1 MEFIYNLFPN
11 LYDWLAGSLHALL
24 SGLNLVKDAEN
35 AIVAAIM
42 TIIVVVVLL
51 LWLVLM
57 VLVMIWLERKVAARV
72 QDRVGPNRVGPWGL
86 LQPVADTIKMFIK
99 EDITPTNAD
108 RLVHLL
114 APMVAAAPAV
124 LAFAVIPWGKGM
136 APVDLNIGLLWIV
149 AIASIGTIGAFMAG
163 YGSNNKFS
171 LLGGMR
177 AVAQIVSYEIPQV
190 LTIAV
195 IALMAGSL
203 SLNKIV
209 EAQGG
214 AGGLGWYIF
223 AIPVGPIAF
232 VIYYISALAEVVRA
246 PFDLPEAE
254 SEIVAGYHTE
264 YSGLKWGFFYV
275 AEYFNFFLVCCVAV
289 TLFLGGWQGPFL
301 PPYVWFI
308 IKVYALVILG
318 MWIRMTWPRFR
329 VDQLMG
335 FAWKVLVPIGLVNII
350 LASLFVTYAIPAL
363 KQFGLFQ
370 Y

>member
-1 MEFIYNLFPN
+1 MDFINNLFPN
-11 LYDWLAGSLHALL
+11 LYEWLAGALHSLLA
-24 SGLNLVKDAEN
+24 GFNLVKDAEN
-35 AIVAAIM
+35 AIVAALM
-42 TIIVVVVLL
+42 AIIVVVVVL
-51 LWLVLM
+51 LWLVVM

-86 LQPVADTIKMFIK
+86 LQAIADTIKMFIK
-99 EDITPTNAD
+99 EDIIPAKAD
-108 RLVHLL
+108 RLVHTL

-136 APVDLNIGLLWIV
+136 VPVDLNIGLLWVV

-177 AVAQIVSYEIPQV
+177 AVAQMVSYEVPQV
-190 LTIAV
+190 LTLVV
-195 IALMAGSL
+195 IAMMTGSL
-203 SLNKIV
+203 SMNKIV
-209 EAQGG
+209 DAQSGL
-214 AGGLGWYIF
+214 GGLAWNILAF
-223 AIPVGPIAF
+223 PVGTIAF

-246 PFDLPEAE
+246 PFDIPEAE

-275 AEYFNFFLVCCVAV
+275 GEYFNFFLVCCVAV
-289 TLFLGGWQGPFL
+289 TMFFGGWQGPFL
-301 PPYVWFI
+301 PPYVWFL

-335 FAWKVLVPIGLVNII
+335 FAWKVLVPIALVNIL
-350 LASLFVTYAIPAL
+350 LAGLHFDLFSLLRMMGWIS
-363 KQFGLFQ
+363 
-370 Y
+370 